1 MKCYEWL
8 NGQVCDCDVFIVAEK
23 RESDAIA
30 SHFAT
35 EKAKGCKSHLA
46 DEWYYFVNTK
56 NKTITPM
63 PILALAFGGQYN
75 GDFPFGKEIQFIFNI
90 EEYSLKLCD

>member
-8 NGQVCDCDVFIVAEK
+8 NEQVGDYDVLIAADK
-23 RESDAIA
+23 RESDAIV

-35 EKAKGCKSHLA
+35 ENAKGCKAYLA

-56 NKTITPM
+56 NKTITPV

-90 EEYSLKLCD
+90 EEYSLKLYD

>member
-8 NGQVCDCDVFIVAEK
+8 NEQVGDFDVFIVADK
-23 RESDAIA
+23 RESDVIIN
-30 SHFAT
+30 HFAT
-35 EKAKGCKSHLA
+35 ENAKGCKAHTA
-46 DEWYYFVNTK
+46 GEWYYFVNTQ

-75 GDFPFGKEIQFIFNI
+75 GDLPFGKKIQFIFNVD
-90 EEYSLKLCD
+90 EYSLKLYN